1 MRLAGCVIQTPC
13 TLVEDV
19 TFENVQDTGVR
30 LGSLGDFR
38 EGPPPYNALVRNCR
52 IDGCRTGVAAWLRMC
67 DRAKRKW
74 FDVAC
79 APIRGLDLVG
89 VSVAHATRAAYDFS
103 NAGDVRL
110 VDCTANGRAVDV
122 ADVKTA
128 RVENLKIENTKE

>member
-1 MRLAGCVIQTPC
+1 
-13 TLVEDV
+13 
-19 TFENVQDTGVR
+19 
-30 LGSLGDFR
+30 
-38 EGPPPYNALVRNCR
+38 
-52 IDGCRTGVAAWLRMC
+52 MC

-89 VSVAHATRAAYDFS
+89 VSVVHATRAAYDFS